1 MVNPLLYEDRERRI
15 KGKNLNSPLSSY
27 DFPFSVKPKN
37 KSKKLSPY
45 EHFLVRTFALLSKF
59 LLSVPLFIFLVYDYD
74 WAFWIY
80 LIVYFIILAVVSK
93 IFSKD
98 FEE

>member
-1 MVNPLLYEDRERRI
+1 MVNPLFEDRERRI

-27 DFPFSVKPKN
+27 DFPFSVKPKS
-37 KSKKLSPY
+37 KSKKLSPHQY
-45 EHFLVRTFALLSKF
+45 FLVRIFALLSKF
-59 LLSVPLFIFLVYDYD
+59 ALSIPLFIFLTYDYD

-80 LIVYFIILAVVSK
+80 LVIYFIILAVVSK
-93 IFSKD
+93 IFAEN

>member
-1 MVNPLLYEDRERRI
+1 MSNPLLYEERKRRI
-15 KGKNLNSPLSSY
+15 RGKNLNSPLSSD
-27 DFPFSVKPKN
+27 DFSFSVKPKS
-37 KSKKLSPY
+37 KSKKLSPHQY
-45 EHFLVRTFALLSKF
+45 FLVRIFALLSKF